1 MSREKQVN
9 RPAVTVAVVPRERFS
24 VAAQSLDSIL
34 PTLGVND
41 QLVYVD
47 GKSPKPVA
55 QAIAERQREH
65 GFRLIREDR
74 YLTPNEARN
83 LALPHVTTPYV
94 AFVDNDLIVTP
105 EWLDQLVVCAEDTGA
120 WVVGPLYFE
129 GDPANRIVH
138 MAGGELTLTGTW
150 GSRTCATVHRFQGD
164 HLDDLD
170 TRLERERCD
179 FVEFHC
185 LLARMD
191 VFDRLGPLD
200 EGLRNTREH
209 LDLCLKVEAAGGQV
223 WFEPSSE
230 VAALILPAGDDTYS
244 APPAV
249 ASRDVPY
256 FWLRWSDAWT
266 EDSLDHFCATH
277 GIDPTYKKRS
287 SIMRDRRQLVLL
299 PVRRAIEPVVGQR
312 GGALAGNALR
322 RCEPYLNRLIYR

>member
-1 MSREKQVN
+1 MD
-9 RPAVTVAVVPRERFS
+9 RPAVTVAVVPRERFG

-34 PTLGVND
+34 PTLGIND

-55 QAIAERQREH
+55 RAIAERQREH

-83 LALPHVTTPYV
+83 LVLPHVTTPYV
-94 AFVDNDLIVTP
+94 AFVDNDLLVTP
-105 EWLDQLVVCAEDTGA
+105 DWLDRLVACAEETGA

-129 GDPANRIVH
+129 GDPAHRIVH
-138 MAGGELTLTGTW
+138 MAGGELTLSGTW

-164 HLDDLD
+164 HLDDLE

-209 LDLCLKVEAAGGQV
+209 LDLCLEVEAAGGEV

-230 VAALILPAGDDTYS
+230 VTYS
-244 APPAV
+244 TPPPLPP
-249 ASRDVPY
+249 RDVPY

-266 EDSLDHFCATH
+266 EDSLDRFCAKY
-277 GIDPTYKKRS
+277 GIDPTYKKRAA
-287 SIMRDRRQLVLL
+287 IMRERRQLVLL

-312 GGALAGNALR
+312 GGALVGRALR